1 MHRKN
6 PPHLTHQIIFVTY
19 TKTYYRLKRGLK
31 SLFPDLDTAKIMDKV
46 YTKLNSKISELFNK
60 RKKAKITFTK
70 AKNSSTVRLNLICN
84 FMQIMMTAD
93 ILNMV
98 KTARAELYYF
108 TLEEYLYFTKLTLS
122 DYIHDGLDDFIDELM
137 VRISKLQSRL
147 TNKQRK
153 LIYNERKQ
161 KMKEM
166 NKQLEGELMQVK
178 ASAGINQVN
187 AERLELER
195 RKNPDDHDWRFID
208 GEWVEVVISGGKMK
222 IIKNE

>member
-1 MHRKN
+1 
-6 PPHLTHQIIFVTY
+6 
-19 TKTYYRLKRGLK
+19 
-31 SLFPDLDTAKIMDKV
+31 
-46 YTKLNSKISELFNK
+46 
-60 RKKAKITFTK
+60 
-70 AKNSSTVRLNLICN
+70 
-84 FMQIMMTAD
+84 MQIMMTAD

-161 KMKEM
+161 KMKETQQEI
-166 NKQLEGELMQVK
+166 K
-178 ASAGINQVN
+178 
-187 AERLELER
+187 
-195 RKNPDDHDWRFID
+195 
-208 GEWVEVVISGGKMK
+208 GKLK
-222 IIKNE
+222 KEYCT